1 MRRLVSSCI
10 RVVAKTLAVET
21 VWVVGPLMPT
31 IFTIG
36 HSTRTADEFVAL
48 LQQVAV
54 DHLVDIRAIPRS
66 RRNPQFNS
74 RSLQKSLAAVG
85 ISYRHINALGGLRPS
100 RADKAGQSLGFW
112 QNKSF
117 QDYADYAGT
126 GVFHS
131 GLIELREIALDHC
144 CAVMCVEALWRR
156 CHRRI
161 ITDYL
166 LADGITVAHIMGLGK
181 IDLASLTPGA
191 RLLPDGRLCYPA
203 AIGNPHA

>member
-1 MRRLVSSCI
+1 ML
-10 RVVAKTLAVET
+10 
-21 VWVVGPLMPT
+21 T

-36 HSTRTADEFVAL
+36 HSTRTADEFLAL

-54 DHLVDIRAIPRS
+54 DYLVDVRAIPRS

-74 RSLQKSLAAVG
+74 GNLQKTLAEVG
-85 ISYRHINALGGLRPS
+85 IEYRHIAALGGLR
-100 RADKAGQSLGFW
+100 RRRTDKAGQPDGFW
-112 QNKSF
+112 HNKSF
-117 QDYADYAGT
+117 QNYADYAET
-126 GVFHS
+126 AAFHS

-144 CAVMCVEALWRR
+144 CAIMCAEALWWR

-181 IDLASLTPGA
+181 IDLGTLTPGA
-191 RLLPDGRLCYPA
+191 QLLSVGRLSYPA
-203 AIGNPHA
+203 AVGNPQA